1 MISQLIKKAEFW
13 LDNLEDESDQNK
25 IKSLINKPEELED
38 SFYRNLDFG
47 TGGMRGI
54 MGIGSNRINKY
65 TVSRACLGIVRFLL
79 RNSNLKKGERPCI
92 AIAYDSRNKS
102 EIFAKLAA
110 KVFYLNNIEVE
121 IFEELKPTPMLS
133 FLVIKKKC
141 DLGLVFTA
149 SHNPKEYNGLKVFD
163 KHGNQITSPKDTTI
177 INTINQIDFLQV
189 FEFLK
194 KFNFQLKQSLNRK
207 FNNKITQRLVTKEKS
222 AKISISNIDQD
233 FFIKIKELK
242 YSFSKNISSKQHKIV
257 YTGLHG
263 TGVKVIPKALKYL
276 GFNNILT
283 TKEQDLISGD
293 FPTVISPNPEEPE
306 ALNLAI
312 KLAKKN
318 NVDLV
323 FGTDPDSDRVGIA
336 VKEDEEERYLLL
348 NGNQTG
354 ALILNYLL
362 LNLKDQ
368 NRLEANNYI
377 IKSVVTSDLLKEMA
391 SSYNIKTHETLTGFK
406 YMANVILENK
416 NKNKFLFA
424 AEESYGYLMGSY
436 VLDKDAVTA
445 SVIISEMYAW
455 LKENNTSIIKFLHE
469 IYLNYG
475 VFYEDMMSFVKKGKK
490 GNQEIKNLMKG
501 FRAKFPRKILNKK
514 ISEKRDYLNY
524 KGFPKTDL
532 LQFITEEGMKVSIRP
547 SGTEPKIKF
556 YFSIC
561 KKIKSYGEIK
571 ETFLEL
577 KFKVNK
583 VKKELINF
591 MNQFT

>member
-1 MISQLIKKAEFW
+1 M
-13 LDNLEDESDQNK
+13 
-25 IKSLINKPEELED
+25 
-38 SFYRNLDFG
+38 
-47 TGGMRGI
+47 
-54 MGIGSNRINKY
+54 
-65 TVSRACLGIVRFLL
+65 
-79 RNSNLKKGERPCI
+79 
-92 AIAYDSRNKS
+92 
-102 EIFAKLAA
+102 
-110 KVFYLNNIEVE
+110 
-121 IFEELKPTPMLS
+121 
-133 FLVIKKKC
+133 
-141 DLGLVFTA
+141 FTA

>member
-13 LDNLEDESDQNK
+13 LDNLEDKSDQRK

-47 TGGMRGI
+47 TGGMRGV

-65 TVSRACLGIVRFLL
+65 TVSRACLGIVAFLS
-79 RNSNLKKGERPCI
+79 RNLNLKKKERPCI

-102 EIFAKLAA
+102 DFFAKLAA
-110 KVFYLNNIEVE
+110 KVFNLNNIEVE

-163 KHGNQITSPKDTTI
+163 KSGNQITSPKDTI
-177 INTINQIDFLQV
+177 LINIINQISFLQV

-194 KFNFQLKQSLNRK
+194 KFNFQFKQSLDRK
-207 FNNKITQRLVTKEKS
+207 FNNLTTPGLVTNEKS

-233 FFIKIKELK
+233 FFTKIGELK
-242 YSFSKNISSKQHKIV
+242 YSFSKNKSSKQLKIV

-263 TGVKVIPKALKYL
+263 TGVKVIPKALKYF

-323 FGTDPDSDRVGIA
+323 FGTDPDSDRVGVA
-336 VKEDEEERYLLL
+336 VKEDNEEGYLLL

-368 NRLEANNYI
+368 NRLDANNYI

-391 SSYNIKTHETLTGFK
+391 STYDIKTHETLTGFK

-424 AEESYGYLMGSY
+424 AEESYGYLMGNY

-455 LKENNTSIIKFLHE
+455 LNENKTSIIKFLHQ

-490 GNQEIKNLMKG
+490 GKQEIKNLMKG
-501 FRAKFPRKILNKK
+501 FRTKFPGKILNKK
-514 ISEKRDYLNY
+514 ISEKRDYLSY
-524 KGFPKTDL
+524 KGFPKTDM
-532 LQFITEEGMKVSIRP
+532 LQFLTEEGLKVSIRP

-571 ETFLEL
+571 ETFQDL

-583 VKKELINF
+583 VKKELIYF
-591 MNQFT
+591 MK

>member
-13 LDNLEDESDQNK
+13 LDNIEDESDQNK

-79 RNSNLKKGERPCI
+79 RNSNLKKGERTCI

-163 KHGNQITSPKDTTI
+163 KHGNQIISPKDTTI

-207 FNNKITQRLVTKEKS
+207 FNNKITQGLVTKEKP

-377 IKSVVTSDLLKEMA
+377 IKSVVTSDLLKEIA
-391 SSYNIKTHETLTGFK
+391 STYNIKTHETLTGFK